1 MKRLLMVMGLLGAIL
16 SIPRC
21 LVESTCYNDADC
33 PGGHFCDMVEGKC
46 QSKCFDHSY
55 CPAGSHC
62 DVITGMC
69 VENECESNA
78 DCDPAFECLEWQCV
92 SLEPI
97 ICPDEMVGIENR
109 FCIDIYEASR
119 PDATATDPGSDDSM
133 PTSRPGVLP
142 WIVGSRL
149 AARQACQAAGKDLCD
164 QQQWELV
171 CRGPDNTVYSYGD
184 DYDPETCNGID
195 KYCYCDAGSDCEDQ
209 DPCPFPHCY
218 GVCGADFHV
227 GPTGSHAG
235 CTNAYGVFDIN
246 GNLWEFVQ
254 HGAEILPRGGAY
266 NCLNSEQLHRCDYVP
281 SPTFLPPARG
291 FRCCR
296 PGLDE

>member
-1 MKRLLMVMGLLGAIL
+1 
-16 SIPRC
+16 
-21 LVESTCYNDADC
+21 
-33 PGGHFCDMVEGKC
+33 
-46 QSKCFDHSY
+46 
-55 CPAGSHC
+55 
-62 DVITGMC
+62 VITGMC
-69 VENECESNA
+69 VENECESDA

-109 FCIDIYEASR
+109 CCIDIYEA
-119 PDATATDPGSDDSM
+119 
-133 PTSRPGVLP
+133 SRPGVLP